1 MAQQRWFAVDDLEV
15 HAVEWT
21 PAAPHLDAAPLLL
34 VHGLGASTVGWA
46 PVGQPLADAL
56 GAPVTAIDLPGFGG
70 TRCPDLPTD
79 MDLHG
84 RVLHAVLAET
94 GPMVVVGNSMGGSV
108 AIAVAAQDPAPFTG
122 LVLVNPALPRP
133 VGSFDAMARTAKF
146 AALLA
151 PRIATPVVQARAMR
165 LGPERLVDVT
175 LSAVYADPDR
185 IDPEVRDAYVAQAT
199 ERYEY
204 PEAAPAY
211 ATSGGSLFRYLL
223 GSIREDLARVHLP
236 TLLIHGGQD
245 RLVPVSF
252 ARALARRRHD
262 WRYVEFADAGHAPQL
277 EVPERFVDVVT
288 RWVARDLPGRA
299 TTA

>member
-1 MAQQRWFAVDDLEV
+1 MQERWFAVDDLKV

-21 PAAPHLDAAPLLL
+21 PTAPHLDAPPLLL
-34 VHGLGASTVGWA
+34 VHGLGASTVGWE
-46 PVGQPLADAL
+46 PVAQPLADAL
-56 GAPVTAIDLPGFGG
+56 GATVTAIDLPGFGR

-79 MDLHG
+79 LDLHA
-84 RVLHAVLAET
+84 RVVRTVLDEA
-94 GPMVVVGNSMGGSV
+94 GPAVVVGNSMGASV
-108 AIAVAAQDPAPFTG
+108 AVAVVARDAAGFTG

-175 LSAVYADPDR
+175 LSAVYADPGR
-185 IDPEVRDAYVAQAT
+185 IQPEIRDAYVAQAT
-199 ERYEY
+199 ERYDY

-211 ATSGGSLFRYLL
+211 AVSGGSLFRYLITDMRDHL
-223 GSIREDLARVHLP
+223 TRVHVP
-236 TLLIHGGQD
+236 TLLVHGGQD

-277 EVPERFVDVVT
+277 EVPARFVDVVT
-288 RWVARDLPGRA
+288 RWVDRDLPGPA
-299 TTA
+299 APA

>member
-1 MAQQRWFAVDDLEV
+1 MQERWFAVDDLKV
-15 HAVEWT
+15 HAVEWA
-21 PAAPHLDAAPLLL
+21 PASVRLDAAPLLL
-34 VHGLGASTVGWA
+34 VHGLGASTVGWD

-56 GAPVTAIDLPGFGG
+56 GTTVTAIDLPGFGR

-79 MDLHG
+79 MELHG
-84 RVLHAVLAET
+84 RVVRTVLDET
-94 GPMVVVGNSMGGSV
+94 GPAVVVGNSMGASV
-108 AIAVAAQDPAPFTG
+108 AVAVAAQDPTGFTG

-151 PRIATPVVQARAMR
+151 PRLATPVVQARAMR

-175 LSAVYADPDR
+175 LSAVYADPGR
-185 IDPEVRDAYVAQAT
+185 IDPAVRDAYVAQAT
-199 ERYEY
+199 ERYDY

-211 ATSGGSLFRYLL
+211 AVSGGSLFRYLITDMRDHL
-223 GSIREDLARVHLP
+223 TRVHVP
-236 TLLIHGGQD
+236 TLLVHGGQD

-288 RWVARDLPGRA
+288 RWADRDLPGRA
-299 TTA
+299 TPA

>member
-1 MAQQRWFAVDDLEV
+1 MQERWFAVEDLKV

-21 PAAPHLDAAPLLL
+21 PDAVRLDAPPLLL
-34 VHGLGASTVGWA
+34 VHGLGASTVGWE
-46 PVGQPLADAL
+46 PVAQPLADAL
-56 GAPVTAIDLPGFGG
+56 GATVTAIDLPGFGR
-70 TRCPDLPTD
+70 TRCAEVPTD
-79 MDLHG
+79 LDLHG
-84 RVLHAVLAET
+84 RVVRTVLDDA
-94 GPMVVVGNSMGGSV
+94 GPAIVVGNSMGASV
-108 AIAVAAQDPAPFTG
+108 AVAVAAQDAAGFTG

-175 LSAVYADPDR
+175 LSAVFADPGR
-185 IDPEVRDAYVAQAT
+185 IAPEVRDAYVAQAT
-199 ERYEY
+199 ERYDY

-211 ATSGGSLFRYLL
+211 AVSGGSLFRYLVTDM
-223 GSIREDLARVHLP
+223 RDHLARIHVP
-236 TLLIHGGQD
+236 TLLVHGGQD

-288 RWVARDLPGRA
+288 RWVDRDLRGPATRA
-299 TTA
+299 

>member
-1 MAQQRWFAVDDLEV
+1 MQDRWFAVEDLKV

-21 PAAPHLDAAPLLL
+21 PNGTHPDVPALLL
-34 VHGLGASTVGWA
+34 VHGLGASTVGWE
-46 PVGQPLADAL
+46 PVAQPLADAV

-70 TRCPDLPTD
+70 TRCPDVPTD
-79 MDLHG
+79 MDLHA
-84 RVLHAVLAET
+84 RVLAAVLAET
-94 GPMVVVGNSMGGSV
+94 GPAVVVGNSMGGSV
-108 AIAVAAQDPAPFTG
+108 AVAVAAQDPAPFTG
-122 LVLVNPALPRP
+122 LVLVNAALPRP

-175 LSAVYADPDR
+175 LAAVYADPER
-185 IDPEVRDAYVAQAT
+185 IDPAVRDRYVAQAT
-199 ERYEY
+199 ERYDF

-211 ATSGGSLFRYLL
+211 AVSGGSLFRYLIT
-223 GSIREDLARVHLP
+223 GMRDDLATVHVP
-236 TLLIHGGQD
+236 TLLVHGRQD

-277 EVPERFVDVVT
+277 EVPGRFVDVVT
-288 RWVARDLPGRA
+288 RWVGRDLPGPA
-299 TTA
+299 APA

>member
-1 MAQQRWFAVDDLEV
+1 MQERWFAVEDLKV
-15 HAVEWT
+15 HAVEWS
-21 PAAPHLDAAPLLL
+21 PAEAHLDAPPLLL
-34 VHGLGASTVGWA
+34 VHGLGASTVGWE
-46 PVGQPLADAL
+46 PVGQVLADAL
-56 GAPVTAIDLPGFGG
+56 RASVTAIDLPGFGG
-70 TRCPDLPTD
+70 TRCPEAPTD

-94 GPMVVVGNSMGGSV
+94 GPAVVVGNSMGGSV
-108 AIAVAAQDPAPFTG
+108 AVAVAAHSPTPFTG

-175 LSAVYADPDR
+175 LAAVFADPDR
-185 IDPEVRDAYVAQAT
+185 IDPAVRDAYVAQAT
-199 ERYEY
+199 ERYDY

-211 ATSGGSLFRYLL
+211 AVSGGSLFRYLIN
-223 GSIREDLARVHLP
+223 GMRDDLTRVHVP
-236 TLLIHGGQD
+236 TLLVHGRQD

-277 EVPERFVDVVT
+277 EVPERFVDVIT
-288 RWVARDLPGRA
+288 RWIARDVPGRA
-299 TTA
+299 KPA